1 VNTPEDLWLGVA
13 RCAFGAA
20 VVLVLQAVR
29 THSFGRRPPL
39 APAAAGARRGILYA
53 FGAGMAPT
61 AKESTRTH
69 PGVWLLGMAYHLGI
83 FTALGVLAWVI
94 LDGGPGRAPA
104 NAALSSAL
112 LVVDTLLVAGA
123 LGGLGLLAR
132 RAGSPVLRGL
142 SHPDDYVANLLTTVF
157 IALAAVR
164 MWSPRLEP
172 VLLVAA
178 MALFCYMPVG
188 KIRHCVFFFLSRYH
202 LGRHYGRRGTFPLRH

>member
-1 VNTPEDLWLGVA
+1 
-13 RCAFGAA
+13 
-20 VVLVLQAVR
+20 
-29 THSFGRRPPL
+29 
-39 APAAAGARRGILYA
+39 
-53 FGAGMAPT
+53 MAPT

-69 PGVWLLGMAYHLGI
+69 PGVWLLGVAYHLGV
-83 FTALGVLAWVI
+83 FTALGVLAWV
-94 LDGGPGRAPA
+94 LLGDGPGHAPA
-104 NAALSSAL
+104 NVLLSSALLSSAL

-123 LGGLGLLAR
+123 LGGLGLLGR

-172 VLLVAA
+172 ALLVAA